1 MEYHMFKL
9 KKDVIF
15 EFKNI
20 FLIVKMSKKL
30 DTLIL
35 AELQKHTILLE
46 KLVLAA
52 QKFNSPVVDDPD
64 ICKNTL
70 DRIVELRTIH
80 FNKIDSLEH
89 YRLFNR
95 TSDIIMQSEI
105 DVRSNLLKSIEE
117 IKSLNVC
124 PYSDYVEL
132 FSRERS
138 STIECFFH
146 K

>member
-1 MEYHMFKL
+1 MYYRQKFTL
-9 KKDVIF
+9 
-15 EFKNI
+15 KNI
-20 FLIVKMSKKL
+20 VLSVKMSKKI

-35 AELQKHTILLE
+35 AELQKHTALLE

-64 ICKNTL
+64 RCKNTL
-70 DRIVELRTIH
+70 ERIIELRNIH
-80 FNKIDSLEH
+80 FNKLDSLEQ
-89 YRLFNR
+89 YRLSNS
-95 TSDIIMQSEI
+95 TSDVIMQSEV

-124 PYSDYVEL
+124 PYSDYFEL